1 MCDKGYIW
9 NPSNCECECN
19 KSCHIGEYLDYSN
32 CKCRKKLYDKL
43 IEECTENIDMVT
55 IDNEDKKKCS
65 FSIVYIVRIM
75 LFSTILAI
83 SIGIGI
89 YFVYYH

>member
-9 NPSNCECECN
+9 NPSNCECECD

-55 IDNEDKKKCS
+55 IDNED
-65 FSIVYIVRIM
+65 
-75 LFSTILAI
+75 
-83 SIGIGI
+83 
-89 YFVYYH
+89 